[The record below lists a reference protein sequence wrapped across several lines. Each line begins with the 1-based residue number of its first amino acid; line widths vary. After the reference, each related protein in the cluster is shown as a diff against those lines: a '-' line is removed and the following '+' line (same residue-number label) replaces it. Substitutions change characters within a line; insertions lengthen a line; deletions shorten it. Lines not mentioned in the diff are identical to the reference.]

1 MLTAKA
7 ADSATLRHG
16 IALAVSRE
24 TTDYQFAMSLPLLD
38 DYNASVKYAVRKVDR
53 ASAES
58 ESISSPLHFGA
69 AAPPAPLG

>member
-1 MLTAKA
+1 
-7 ADSATLRHG
+7 
-16 IALAVSRE
+16 
-24 TTDYQFAMSLPLLD
+24 MSLPLLD